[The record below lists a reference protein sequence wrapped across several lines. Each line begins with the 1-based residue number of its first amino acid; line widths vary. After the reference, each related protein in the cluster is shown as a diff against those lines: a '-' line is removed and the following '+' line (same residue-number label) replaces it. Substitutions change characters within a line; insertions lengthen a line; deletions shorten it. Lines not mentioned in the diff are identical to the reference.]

1 MARIEVDIEE
11 KVLENDKG
19 HEVDGIQATCS
30 RCGHSVEVFGTEEA
44 SVKRGCA
51 MLRDECPL
59 GERNFYV
66 GVVPEQRKVF
76 VRSSKKPS
84 VKQAPQV
91 QWTPQVQQ
99 TPQPL
104 IPPPAWLTGDQ
115 PMYLFFD
122 TETTGVPAGADNVHM
137 VQLAWLLTDDTG
149 EVRAQADFIV
159 RPDGFVI
166 PDEVAKIHGITQ
178 ARAMTEGRPLDSVML
193 PFIAALR
200 FPVRLVGHNINF
212 DLLIARKELT
222 DRLGWEDETY
232 GKETLCTMRASTDLC
247 MIPRQGG
254 GWKFPKLSELYR
266 KLFSCDFE
274 NVHNARADIEA
285 TAKCFWELRRMGRI

>member
-19 HEVDGIQATCS
+19 HEVDGIQVTCS
-30 RCGHSVEVFGTEEA
+30 RCGHSVEVSGTEEA
-44 SVKRGCA
+44 SMKRGCA
-51 MLRDECPL
+51 MLRAECPL

-66 GVVPEQRKVF
+66 GVAPEQRKVF
-76 VRSSKKPS
+76 VRSSKETS

-99 TPQPL
+99 APQPSIL
-104 IPPPAWLTGDQ
+104 PPAWLTGDQ

-149 EVRAQADFIV
+149 GVRAQADFIV

-166 PDEVAKIHGITQ
+166 PDEVAKVHGITQ

-200 FPVRLVGHNINF
+200 FPVRLIGHNINF
-212 DLLIARKELT
+212 DLLIIRKEFE
-222 DRLGWEDETY
+222 RLGWEDEIY

-254 GWKFPKLSELYR
+254 GWKFPKLGELYR
-266 KLFSCDFE
+266 KLFNCDFE
-274 NVHNARADIEA
+274 NAHNARADIEA
-285 TAKCFWELRRMGRI
+285 TARCFWELRRMGRI